1 MPIKPEVLKTLRKRK
16 KLSRQQ
22 LAERT
27 KLSLRQ
33 LARLES
39 GTASSTKVRERTLE
53 QLAKVL
59 GVEQG
64 VLTGEQALP
73 EAAPIPEERADQG
86 ERVQV
91 SAALLPEVRLAYSL
105 IQRRYG
111 VNMTT
116 IINSAPL
123 LFILLAEK
131 SLAWRREKIERA
143 DEAVDEIRKL
153 YDSYALEDPAD
164 YDSGLLYWENEFITK
179 LNLFGPEGLGSE
191 NRNPFAVYLRE
202 LANGINDPD
211 VIEISDNKIFLDGPI
226 EGFPV
231 HNLCKEELY
240 QISNHS
246 PAAWAALKYGDVR
259 VSDIPKELWAEGAA
273 EERAEWLEAKLS
285 EESLFRIADYDLGAV
300 FALKNGDARVSDIP
314 KELWAEDAAKQRA
327 EWLQAHLSQDV
338 LEQIKAVKA
347 AKAEAI
353 GEQGQ
358 PSADGGAADD
368 APVPLGDLPD
378 ELPTED
384 GR

>member
-53 QLAKVL
+53 QLAKAL

-73 EAAPIPEERADQG
+73 EAASILEERADQG

-131 SLAWRREKIERA
+131 SLAWRREKLKAVNEAIGKLEALA
-143 DEAVDEIRKL
+143 DGHPFFVDPIRSINAATDEEDSIGKL
-153 YDSYALEDPAD
+153 D
-164 YDSGLLYWENEFITK
+164 
-179 LNLFGPEGLGSE
+179 LFGEHIGQDEKYGYDASK
-191 NRNPFAVYLRE
+191 NNPFADYLRE
-202 LANGINDPD
+202 LAGTLDNPD
-211 VIEISDNKIFLDGPI
+211 IITMRRDEVIWGGPTH
-226 EGFPV
+226 GFPE
-231 HNLCKEELY
+231 HDILKGELAR
-240 QISNHS
+240 ITGGSVLAS
-246 PAAWAALKYGDVR
+246 LVLKWGHARID
-259 VSDIPKELWAEGAA
+259 DIPDELLAEDAA
-273 EERAEWLEAKLS
+273 ERRAKWLEAKLPERVAQELDAKIEAWLAAQS
-285 EESLFRIADYDLGAV
+285 E
-300 FALKNGDARVSDIP
+300 
-314 KELWAEDAAKQRA
+314 
-327 EWLQAHLSQDV
+327 
-338 LEQIKAVKA
+338 
-347 AKAEAI
+347 
-353 GEQGQ
+353 
-358 PSADGGAADD
+358 
-368 APVPLGDLPD
+368 PLG